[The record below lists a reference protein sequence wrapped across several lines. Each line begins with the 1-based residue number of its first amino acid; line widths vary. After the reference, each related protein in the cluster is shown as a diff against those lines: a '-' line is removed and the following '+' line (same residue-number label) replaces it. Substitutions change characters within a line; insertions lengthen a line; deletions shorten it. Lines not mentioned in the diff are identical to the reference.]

1 MRAADYTVA
10 RVGGEPLYGEGRAA
24 RGRAACYDHASASR
38 HGDAMPPRPLLA
50 LLLIAGFLTV
60 SGSATAAGLVQEPLR
75 LAVTVPGKAGDV
87 PVSLEALMVR
97 PDGPGPF
104 PLAVLNHG
112 APRKAEERRER
123 TPNRALPQAQEFARR
138 GWAALIVMRRGY
150 GQSDGPYAESSGPC
164 GTPDYVTSGR
174 RSADDVRGAIRA
186 AARLPYVDA
195 RTIISVGI
203 SAGGYATVALTA
215 DPPPGLV
222 AAISFAGGRG
232 SPRDGEVCTEGRLV
246 DAFATF
252 GRRSRVPMLW
262 VYAEND
268 HYFSPELARRFA
280 AAFNGAG
287 GRASLVMTP
296 PFGEDGH
303 ALFTREGTPIWAPLV
318 DRFLAAQELTLRAA
332 PLEVARV
339 AARPPPALNEKGRE
353 AFAKFLAGPDHKA
366 FAVSP
371 GGGFGW
377 RTGRRSAA
385 EAEAE
390 ALAYCEQAT
399 GKRCRV
405 HMVDERVAE

>member
-1 MRAADYTVA
+1 MT
-10 RVGGEPLYGEGRAA
+10 L
-24 RGRAACYDHASASR
+24 
-38 HGDAMPPRPLLA
+38 RPLFA
-50 LLLIAGFLTV
+50 LLLIAGLLA
-60 SGSATAAGLVQEPLR
+60 GAGPAGAAGLVQEPMR
-75 LAVTVPGKAGDV
+75 LAVTVPGKAGDEA
-87 PVSLEALMVR
+87 VSLEALMVR

-112 APRKAEERRER
+112 TPRKAEERRER
-123 TPNRALPQAQEFARR
+123 TPHRALPQAQEFARR

-150 GQSDGPYAESSGPC
+150 GESDGPYAESNGPC
-164 GTPDYVTSGR
+164 QSPDYPTSGR
-174 RSADDVRGAIRA
+174 RSADDIRGAIRA

-195 RTIISVGI
+195 RTVISVGI
-203 SAGGYATVALTA
+203 SAGGFATVALTA

-232 SPRDGEVCTEGRLV
+232 SPRDNEVCAEERLV

-268 HYFSPELARRFA
+268 RYFAPELARRFA
-280 AAFNGAG
+280 DAFNGAG
-287 GRASLVMTP
+287 GRASLVMMP

-303 ALFTREGTPIWAPLV
+303 QLFTREGTPQWAPLV
-318 DRFLAAQELTLRAA
+318 DRFLAAHGLTLRAA
-332 PLEVARV
+332 PLEIARV
-339 AARPPPALNEKGRE
+339 AARPPPSLGEKGRE

-371 GGGFGW
+371 GGGYGW
-377 RTGRRSAA
+377 RSGRRS
-385 EAEAE
+385 EAEAAAD
-390 ALAYCEQAT
+390 ALAYCEEAT

-405 HMVDERVAE
+405 HMVNERVVE